1 MASEDA
7 LKNIFP
13 CDVALQHKIRYI
25 ALQQTDPNT
34 AIPH

>member
-1 MASEDA
+1 MAPKDA

-25 ALQQTDPNT
+25 ALQQINPNT